1 MRMTSTFGLRPA
13 RATKP
18 SSFDRANSSRAGIT
32 KRGSRFAAGAAIA
45 PVIGSTL
52 GSRETRGFR
61 DEPGRMWSVIDTPV
75 VPAVGLGSVGSHQPC
90 RHQRQ
95 GPCDAS
101 ADRFA
106 VARDDRPQHHHTMP
120 FFEPISP
127 PPPEEHEQAERV
139 WAPPRWDRPSEGT
152 LPVTFAVSQ
161 LFGRTVNAAFALDH
175 LRVYPN
181 GFQLVV
187 TVIANPRLP
196 PELHMGGFAS
206 FSLMATAK
214 TKSADEDN
222 PNPPPPPPRIRL
234 RGGMLDMAPRLGI
247 RFSNGQ
253 SAGFG
258 SAVDIRSSQGRRGCA
273 DTTGDRRWRW
283 RRRRR
288 SLPL

>member
-1 MRMTSTFGLRPA
+1 
-13 RATKP
+13 
-18 SSFDRANSSRAGIT
+18 
-32 KRGSRFAAGAAIA
+32 
-45 PVIGSTL
+45 
-52 GSRETRGFR
+52 
-61 DEPGRMWSVIDTPV
+61 
-75 VPAVGLGSVGSHQPC
+75 
-90 RHQRQ
+90 
-95 GPCDAS
+95 
-101 ADRFA
+101 
-106 VARDDRPQHHHTMP
+106 MP

-214 TKSADEDN
+214 TTSADEDK
-222 PNPPPPPPRIRL
+222 PNPPPPQSMFEVAKDEEGVPTQPVIVGGGGGGGGGHFRFEYWVFPLPTPGRL
-234 RGGMLDMAPRLGI
+234 EVFAEWPLAGMEETSVVISGDDVLDA
-247 RFSNGQ
+247 S
-253 SAGFG
+253 
-258 SAVDIRSSQGRRGCA
+258 RRA
-273 DTTGDRRWRW
+273 IILW
-283 RRRRR
+283 
-288 SLPL
+288 S

>member
-1 MRMTSTFGLRPA
+1 
-13 RATKP
+13 
-18 SSFDRANSSRAGIT
+18 
-32 KRGSRFAAGAAIA
+32 
-45 PVIGSTL
+45 
-52 GSRETRGFR
+52 
-61 DEPGRMWSVIDTPV
+61 
-75 VPAVGLGSVGSHQPC
+75 
-90 RHQRQ
+90 
-95 GPCDAS
+95 
-101 ADRFA
+101 
-106 VARDDRPQHHHTMP
+106 MP

-214 TKSADEDN
+214 TTSADEDK

-253 SAGFG
+253 SAG
-258 SAVDIRSSQGRRGCA
+258 SAPQSMFEVAKDEEGVPTQPVIVGGGGGGGGGHFRFEYWVFPLPTPGRLEVFAEWPLAGMEE
-273 DTTGDRRWRW
+273 TSVVISGDDVLDASRRAIILW
-283 RRRRR
+283 
-288 SLPL
+288 S